1 MPEAEI
7 MREQLI
13 SLGVDK
19 RDIYAERHS
28 IDTATNFLRSELEG
42 YFGDSR
48 PVAIVAQRNHLN
60 RILRIVAP
68 RTLRRPYLGVPVRD
82 ELESGE
88 SPAAS
93 FVSAS
98 VLAWL
103 PDSTDKAI
111 AVAERR
117 ATLIWRLARL
127 AGVRQYY

>member
-1 MPEAEI
+1 
-7 MREQLI
+7 MRAQLI
-13 SLGVDK
+13 SLGVDEQ
-19 RDIYAERHS
+19 DIYAERQS

-48 PVAIVAQRNHLN
+48 PVAIVAQRSHLN

-68 RTLRRPYLGVPVRD
+68 RTLRRPYLGVPVH
-82 ELESGE
+82 EEIESGE

-93 FVSAS
+93 IVSAA

-111 AVAERR
+111 AVAQRR
-117 ATLIWRLARL
+117 ATLIWRLARM
-127 AGVRQYY
+127 AGMRQYY